1 MPYQPINCSV
11 CGVLFER
18 ATARTACSPACRA
31 EEKRLY
37 WLRGRL
43 ALRSRRKEDPERDEK
58 VLNDQVRR
66 QRECRARQRERMALE
81 DERDRHIPPLD
92 AMAKLT
98 TRVYLPPATAAR
110 LRARIANY
118 VEAQLPLAK
127 EVIDGTRTWNPTQ
140 ARVFSL
146 MLNKVLPDLSASY
159 IQQETIDRPVA
170 EMSREE
176 LERIASGSLIA
187 ELAQTIEGEATVAY
201 DPADPLPALE
211 PDAPRVRGGDEDPQ
225 PR

>member
-1 MPYQPINCSV
+1 MPYKPMNCII

-18 ATARTACSPACRA
+18 MVRTVTCSPECYAKGKALKSHRW
-31 EEKRLY
+31 RQT
-37 WLRGRL
+37 
-43 ALRSRRKEDPERDEK
+43 LRSRRAADPEYDVYQRRGTVRRKRDE
-58 VLNDQVRR
+58 
-66 QRECRARQRERMALE
+66 RARKAEQRRLE

-110 LRARIANY
+110 LRARIATY

-159 IQQETIDRPVA
+159 IQQESIERPIA

-176 LERIASGSLIA
+176 LERIASGSLIT
-187 ELAQTIEGEATVAY
+187 ELAQTIEGEASVDY

-211 PDAPRVRGGDEDPQ
+211 SDPSPVR
-225 PR
+225 